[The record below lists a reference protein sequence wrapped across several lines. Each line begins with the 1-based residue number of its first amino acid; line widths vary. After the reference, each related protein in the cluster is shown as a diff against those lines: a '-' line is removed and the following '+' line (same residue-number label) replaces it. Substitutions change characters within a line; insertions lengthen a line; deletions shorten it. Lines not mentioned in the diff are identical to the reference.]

1 MITTKVTHALKA
13 WKNHAHETPV
23 MMMNTKVVIFPKD
36 VQVHKKQGPGVSE
49 GTAAH
54 SLCDSRNKLC

>member
-1 MITTKVTHALKA
+1 MLLKHE
-13 WKNHAHETPV
+13 KNHAHETPV

-54 SLCDSRNKLC
+54 SLWDSRNKLC

>member
-1 MITTKVTHALKA
+1 MLLKHE
-13 WKNHAHETPV
+13 KNHAHETPVMMMNTKV

-36 VQVHKKQGPGVSE
+36 VQVHKIQGPGVSE